1 MFYFTKEG
9 WKPFENKITYK
20 ETKEVYDNDV
30 DAYTGNP
37 DLSEVTIIP
46 VVLTE
51 EQLKRLETI
60 KYIESMGDKDVQ
72 KYVFD
77 NIVEDM
83 DLVDLKMEV
92 KAEETRKKLINLIRW
107 DELTTEEMLDL
118 VDDFKEY
125 EIGAFY
131 LEGDIFNCKNQLYK
145 VLPLENAKGHTSQ
158 ADWIPGETPAIYLA
172 IAPPNVIAEW
182 VQPYGGSQT
191 YERGARVLF
200 EGKIYENIFTGDK
213 YNVWSPIGYPQGW
226 KLIE

>member
-9 WKPFENKITYK
+9 WKPFKNKITYK
-20 ETKEVYDNDV
+20 ETKEIYDNDPI
-30 DAYTGNP
+30 AYTGNSN
-37 DLSEVTIIP
+37 LSEVNIIP
-46 VVLTE
+46 VVLTD

-60 KYIESMGDKDVQ
+60 KYIETMGDKDVQ

-77 NIVEDM
+77 NVVEDL

-92 KAEETRKKLINLIRW
+92 KAEETRRKLINLIRW
-107 DELTTEEMLDL
+107 DELSSEEMLDL

-131 LEGDIFNCKNQLYK
+131 LEGDIFNYKNQLYK

-158 ADWIPGETPAIYLA
+158 ADWIPSETPAIYLA

-191 YERGARVLF
+191 YEIGARVLF